1 MSSAPRAPGGF
12 LCQHCHDEVLYVVLE
27 LPEGMKLESCLIAG
41 GPTHGMSDLYVGQ
54 GACLITDVDHYFEV
68 LAEVVLPD
76 VVVLPALHVHAH
88 HLALLL
94 KTSLYK
100 GPDIIASVNVILV
113 DVAKQADRYHAA
125 LLAHGLHRH
134 HICRPADQLDV
145 NTAGHE
151 LVQSGD

>member
-1 MSSAPRAPGGF
+1 MACLNFMLVCLLVCACLVTDVDPDV
-12 LCQHCHDEVLYVVLE
+12 DEVLD
-27 LPEGMKLESCLIAG
+27 G
-41 GPTHGMSDLYVGQ
+41 
-54 GACLITDVDHYFEV
+54 
-68 LAEVVLPD
+68 VVLPD

-100 GPDIIASVNVILV
+100 GPVIIASVNVILV
-113 DVAKQADRYHAA
+113 YVAKQADGYHAA

-134 HICRPADQLDV
+134 HIGRPADQLDV
-145 NTAGHE
+145 NTAGHK